1 MGDSPQGALTLRL
14 HPAHDRAAH
23 KEKEGEH
30 VKEVDRIKFNPRTGE
45 LWINGA
51 KVHLVSEDGFDI
63 SGLNKND
70 AHSVT
75 VKILLPDIQI
85 TTE

>member
-1 MGDSPQGALTLRL
+1 M
-14 HPAHDRAAH
+14 
-23 KEKEGEH
+23 
-30 VKEVDRIKFNPRTGE
+30 KEVDRIKFNPRTGE

-63 SGLNKND
+63 SSLSKNE

-75 VKILLPDIQI
+75 VEILLPDIQI

>member
-1 MGDSPQGALTLRL
+1 M
-14 HPAHDRAAH
+14 
-23 KEKEGEH
+23 K
-30 VKEVDRIKFNPRTGE
+30 VDRIKFNQRTGE

-51 KVHLVSEDGFDI
+51 KVHLVSEDGFHI
-63 SGLNKND
+63 NTLNENE

-75 VKILLPDIQI
+75 VEILLPDIQI